1 MTTNTTK
8 SSSKKLTW
16 VILLIIFIAIIAA
29 VMWYFR
35 ESRLYPSTDD
45 SYIQTHIVNI
55 APQVSGPVT
64 EIFVQNHQAVHKG
77 QLLFTIDPAPYQYAL
92 QKAKAELQLA
102 QQQGARIFPLIASN
116 KEPRAEGDK
125 LKAQIQEGLSAVS
138 TAEYDL
144 QHTTVVAPADGI
156 LANFKV
162 RVGDTVSTGID
173 LFALVEQA
181 HFWID
186 ANFKETQLSRI
197 KLGQTVDIKVDMY
210 PGVKFTGVVQS
221 VSPGS
226 GTIFSLL
233 PPENATGNWVKV
245 TQRVPVKINFVNPNR
260 NYPLLAGTSAT
271 ATVDTVNTP

>member
-1 MTTNTTK
+1 MTTDTSK
-8 SSSKKLTW
+8 PGSKKFTW
-16 VILLIIFIAIIAA
+16 LILLIIFAAIIAA
-29 VMWYFR
+29 VIWYFR

-45 SYIQTHIVNI
+45 SYVQTHIVNI

-64 EIFVQNHQAVHKG
+64 EIYVQNHQVVHKG
-77 QLLFTIDPAPYQYAL
+77 QLLFAIDADPYHYAV
-92 QKAKAELQLA
+92 QKAQAELQLA

-125 LKAQIQEGLSAVS
+125 LKAQIQEGIAALSQAN
-138 TAEYDL
+138 YDL
-144 QHTTVVAPADGI
+144 QHTIVVAPADGI

-162 RVGDTVSTGID
+162 RIGDTVSTGIN

-181 HFWID
+181 QFWIN

-197 KLGQTVDIKVDMY
+197 KIGQTVDINVDMY
-210 PGVKFTGVVQS
+210 PDVKFTGVIKS

-226 GTIFSLL
+226 GSIFSLL

-245 TQRVPVKINFVNPNR
+245 TQRVPVKIAFVNPNK